1 MKREELRALGLTDE
15 QVDKIMSM
23 NGDDVN
29 AQKAIVAARD
39 QTITTLTQERDG
51 LKTQVADRDKDIAD
65 LKKSNGDNADLQ
77 KKLDDLQKK
86 YDTDTANLQKSLDDQ
101 ARSHAVEGLF
111 SGIEFTSALAKRAA
125 IREFEAAGLEFKDGK
140 FTGADGQIAKLREQ
154 YPDAFKPKEDPKPKP
169 KEDDGSGGQPG
180 GNPPKPKFTNPMN
193 GGGDGGN
200 GNNNPF
206 NFNFMSRRDNGHKK
220 E

>member
-15 QVDKIMSM
+15 QVDKVMAM

-39 QTITTLTQERDG
+39 QTITALTQERDG

-65 LKKSNGDNADLQ
+65 LKKSSGDNADLQ

-86 YDTDTANLQKSLDDQ
+86 YDTDTAKLQQTLDQQ

-154 YPDAFKPKEDPKPKP
+154 YPDAFKPKEDPKSK
-169 KEDDGSGGQPG
+169 KDDDGSGGQPG
-180 GNPPKPKFTNPMN
+180 GNPPKPKFTNPM
-193 GGGDGGN
+193 GSGGDGGN
-200 GNNNPF
+200 DNPF
-206 NFNFMSRRDNGHKK
+206 NFNFMTRRDNGHKK